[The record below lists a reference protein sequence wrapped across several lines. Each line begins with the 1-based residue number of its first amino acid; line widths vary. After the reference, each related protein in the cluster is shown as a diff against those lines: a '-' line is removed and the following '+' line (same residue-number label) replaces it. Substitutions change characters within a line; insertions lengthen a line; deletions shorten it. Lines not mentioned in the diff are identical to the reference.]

1 MAVVCIFILRRSAIR
16 PAFLEDNAAAME
28 LGTKF
33 NSRIASCTL
42 ALVASLTPE
51 YPFTTLDTV
60 EIATPA
66 CFATSLMETIFH
78 SYPFPLYGKRF
89 RKTKKFAAH
98 DEKESA
104 KVGDIVK
111 ITSTRPYS
119 KTKTFR
125 LEQIKEHAKEGN

>member
-1 MAVVCIFILRRSAIR
+1 MEQQVRVNNRKSLSGRVVSTKNTKTIIVAVDIYI
-16 PAFLEDNAAAME
+16 
-28 LGTKF
+28 K
-33 NSRIASCTL
+33 
-42 ALVASLTPE
+42 
-51 YPFTTLDTV
+51 
-60 EIATPA
+60 
-66 CFATSLMETIFH
+66 H
-78 SYPFPLYGKRF
+78 PLYGKRF

-98 DEKESA
+98 DEKELA